1 METELQKYDGTS
13 CRTWWHNSKPSEIPA
28 VILSHV
34 VVSYWSHFLDPW
46 MSYCLLQTL
55 LLGAVLCFFLSWWIN
70 WCWQRSHYNW
80 NLVNP
85 VLVIPLFLMFCG
97 QVFMFLL
104 KNPTDRVALAA
115 FELNIRSSHDRSLLP
130 VIIIQRYLPWD
141 VIQDVLHGHVGGTCS
156 TCTSW

>member
-1 METELQKYDGTS
+1 MAHHES
-13 CRTWWHNSKPSEIPA
+13 CLLVDCSRWEQNFKSMMVHLVEHDDTIPIKPSEIPA

-55 LLGAVLCFFLSWWIN
+55 LLGAVLFFFLSWWIN

-85 VLVIPLFLMFCG
+85 VLVIPLLCMYDFWCFVDRFSC
-97 QVFMFLL
+97 FSL
-104 KNPTDRVALAA
+104 KIQQIEWLWQHLSWLYDQAMTDHCYR
-115 FELNIRSSHDRSLLP
+115 
-130 VIIIQRYLPWD
+130 
-141 VIQDVLHGHVGGTCS
+141 
-156 TCTSW
+156 